1 MTSNID
7 KCVHFINF
15 VMMFNYNNIE
25 YTSDT
30 MRSLRFLMLI
40 IILPLRLSLNKVFYI
55 INIK

>member
-7 KCVHFINF
+7 KCVHFISF
-15 VMMFNYNNIE
+15 AMMFNYNNIE